1 MRATA
6 LFTRT
11 IAACRR
17 GLVLVA
23 ALSFVLSGMAS
34 IHTAH
39 ALSGGH
45 DGMQHDGMQ
54 SVSAQAEVG
63 TDHCASQNQP
73 ASKAQKDGNFSCCAL
88 ACAPPLLL
96 NQPPGFALDA
106 PTGTTMLP
114 ALQHLILSRDIA
126 LPFRPPRSNA

>member
-6 LFTRT
+6 FFTRT

-23 ALSFVLSGMAS
+23 AFSFVLSGMAS
-34 IHTAH
+34 VHTAH

-45 DGMQHDGMQ
+45 NGMQ
-54 SVSAQAEVG
+54 SVSAQAEVS

-73 ASKAQKDGNFSCCAL
+73 ASKAQKDGNFSCCAF

-114 ALQHLILSRDIA
+114 APQHLILSRNIA

>member
-1 MRATA
+1 MRAAA

-11 IAACRR
+11 IVACRR
-17 GLVLVA
+17 GLVLLA
-23 ALSFVLSGMAS
+23 ALSFVMSGMAS

-45 DGMQHDGMQ
+45 DGIQ

-73 ASKAQKDGNFSCCAL
+73 ASKAQKDGNFSCCAF

-114 ALQHLILSRDIA
+114 TLQHLILSRNIA